1 MSIKRFLLVV
11 FIVLISLAIF
21 LNVKYLNG
29 LEVER
34 KNQPIEDY
42 NITEIWCHNS
52 SKMSSNMTICF
63 RGKKYAV
70 SLPSKI
76 CLDIEKG
83 TIKPKL
89 YYNKN
94 EDVVFYEGQYLPFPY
109 VYLTYIAAF
118 ILPLIGFIVYRKE
131 LDKHY
136 SKM

>member
-1 MSIKRFLLVV
+1 MSIKRFLFLV

-21 LNVKYLNG
+21 LNVKYLNS
-29 LEVER
+29 LEIER

-42 NITEIWCHNS
+42 SITEIWCHNS
-52 SKMSSNMTICF
+52 SKMSSNMTIGF
-63 RGKKYAV
+63 KGKKYFV

-76 CLDIEKG
+76 CIDIQKKI
-83 TIKPKL
+83 IKPKL

-94 EDVVFYEGQYLPFPY
+94 EDLVFYEGQYLPFPY

-118 ILPLIGFIVYRKE
+118 ILPLLGFIIYRKE

-136 SKM
+136 STM

>member
-52 SKMSSNMTICF
+52 SKMSSNMTIGF

-70 SLPSKI
+70 SLPSKRSTMLSNLSLVTSAREATKKTKNSG
-76 CLDIEKG
+76 CLK
-83 TIKPKL
+83 K
-89 YYNKN
+89 
-94 EDVVFYEGQYLPFPY
+94 
-109 VYLTYIAAF
+109 
-118 ILPLIGFIVYRKE
+118 
-131 LDKHY
+131 
-136 SKM
+136 